1 MSAKRDVL
9 REALCRDPAQ
19 LARIAAWS
27 VLEAAPAFLIGNAV
41 ARALEEF
48 AAHRVAVGLGWLGL
62 LFGAWIVA
70 AIAARQVV
78 LAVAAVVEPFRDRLL
93 SHTVAGAIRQ
103 ATGWAGRPPDT
114 AAVARSNLQVELA
127 RDAFAAVITVVR
139 TFVFTVI
146 GVMVGLTA
154 LMPKLLLLVLPPF
167 VAGVALFLLSLPAL
181 ARRQRAYLLA
191 DEATAESVTT
201 VAASLRDIVACGA
214 EDRLAS
220 RVGKR
225 LTAQASAARALAR
238 VTGVRTVALGMGG
251 WLPVATI
258 LAATPWL
265 ARSGANAG
273 IIVGA
278 LTYVTQ
284 SLAPALRGLVQ
295 GLGVSGVRLA
305 VALDRILEAGR
316 PSGTAPVCA
325 VQVPAREITAR
336 KIAVGETSVELRDV
350 TFKYAPYAE
359 PVLSSL
365 DLVVPHG
372 EHLAV
377 VGPSGIGKST
387 LAALITGLLEPTS
400 GSVLVG
406 GIPASQVD
414 PAARVLIP
422 QEAYVFR
429 GTLLENLT
437 YLADVPLAAVEAAVE
452 AVGAGEV
459 VRLTGGY
466 DTEFDPGRLSAGQR
480 QLVALVRAYL
490 APGPLTI
497 LDEATCHLDLAAEV
511 RAEAAF
517 VRRGGTLIVIA
528 HRIGSARRAQRVLL
542 MDGTR
547 VLLGTHEEL
556 RDTAALYAE
565 LTGQWQPIPGSRIP
579 GIRRVPAS
587 ARELTQ

>member
-1 MSAKRDVL
+1 MSAKRDML
-9 REALCRDPAQ
+9 REALWRDPAQ

-41 ARALEEF
+41 ARALEGF
-48 AAHRVAVGLGWLGL
+48 AAHRVAVGLDWLGL

-103 ATGWAGRPPDT
+103 ATGRAGRPPDT

-127 RDAFAAVITVVR
+127 RDAFAAVITVIR

-146 GVMVGLTA
+146 GVVVGLTA
-154 LMPKLLLLVLPPF
+154 LMPRLLLLVLPPF
-167 VAGVALFLLSLPAL
+167 VAGVGLFLLSLPAL

-201 VAASLRDIVACGA
+201 VATSLRDIVACGA

-220 RVGKR
+220 RVGER

-238 VTGVRTVALGMGG
+238 VTGIRTVALGMGG
-251 WLPVATI
+251 WLPVGTI
-258 LAATPWL
+258 LIATPWL

-316 PSGTAPVCA
+316 PSGSAPVSA
-325 VQVPAREITAR
+325 VQVPARET
-336 KIAVGETSVELRDV
+336 AVGGTSVELRDV

-406 GIPASQVD
+406 GVPASRVD

-437 YLADVPLAAVEAAVE
+437 YLADAPMAAVQAAVE
-452 AVGAGEV
+452 AVGAGEI

-466 DTEFDPGRLSAGQR
+466 DTEFDPGILSAGQR

-490 APGPLTI
+490 APGRLTI

-517 VRRGGTLIVIA
+517 VSRGGTLIVIA

-565 LTGQWQPIPGSRIP
+565 LTGEWQPIPGSCVP
-579 GIRRVPAS
+579 HVPRVPAS

>member
-9 REALCRDPAQ
+9 REALWRNPAQ

-41 ARALEEF
+41 ARALEGF
-48 AAHRVAVGLGWLGL
+48 VAHHVAVGLGWLGL
-62 LFGAWIVA
+62 LLGAWTVA

-93 SHTVAGAIRQ
+93 SHTVAGTIRQ
-103 ATGWAGRPPDT
+103 ATGRAGRPPDT

-146 GVMVGLTA
+146 GVVVGLTT

-258 LAATPWL
+258 LTATPWL

-284 SLAPALRGLVQ
+284 SLAPALGGLVQ
-295 GLGVSGVRLA
+295 GLGASGVRLA

-316 PSGTAPVCA
+316 PSSASVSA
-325 VQVPAREITAR
+325 VQVPARETAAR
-336 KIAVGETSVELRDV
+336 QTAAGETSVELREV
-350 TFKYAPYAE
+350 TFRYALYAE

-414 PAARVLIP
+414 PATRVLIP

-437 YLADVPLAAVEAAVE
+437 YLADAPMAAVEAAVE

-466 DTEFDPGRLSAGQR
+466 DPEFDPGILSAGQR

-490 APGPLTI
+490 APGRLTI
-497 LDEATCHLDLAAEV
+497 LDEATCHLDLAAEA

-517 VRRGGTLIVIA
+517 ARRGGILIVIA
-528 HRIGSARRAQRVLL
+528 HRISSARRAQRVLL

-556 RDTAALYAE
+556 RNTAALYAE
-565 LTGQWQPIPGSRIP
+565 LAGEWQPIPGSRVP
-579 GIRRVPAS
+579 DTPRVPAS

>member
-9 REALCRDPAQ
+9 REALWRDPAQ

-27 VLEAAPAFLIGNAV
+27 LLEAAPAFLIGNAV
-41 ARALEEF
+41 ARALEGF
-48 AAHRVAVGLGWLGL
+48 AAHHVTAGLGWLGL
-62 LFGAWIVA
+62 LFGAWIIA

-103 ATGWAGRPPDT
+103 ATGRSGRPPDT

-146 GVMVGLTA
+146 GVVVGLTT
-154 LMPKLLLLVLPPF
+154 LMPKFLLLVLPPF

-201 VAASLRDIVACGA
+201 VAASLRDIAACGA

-295 GLGVSGVRLA
+295 GLGVSGVRLG
-305 VALDRILEAGR
+305 VALDRLLEAGR
-316 PSGTAPVCA
+316 PSPASASA
-325 VQVPAREITAR
+325 VQVPALQTAAR
-336 KIAVGETSVELRDV
+336 RTAAGETSVELHDV
-350 TFKYAPYAE
+350 TFTYAPYAE

-437 YLADVPLAAVEAAVE
+437 YLADAPMAAVEAAVE

-466 DTEFDPGRLSAGQR
+466 DTEFDPGVLSAGQR

-490 APGPLTI
+490 APGRLTI

-556 RDTAALYAE
+556 RNTAALYAE
-565 LTGQWQPIPGSRIP
+565 LAGQWQPIPGSGVP
-579 GIRRVPAS
+579 GILRVPAS

>member
-1 MSAKRDVL
+1 
-9 REALCRDPAQ
+9 
-19 LARIAAWS
+19 
-27 VLEAAPAFLIGNAV
+27 
-41 ARALEEF
+41 
-48 AAHRVAVGLGWLGL
+48 
-62 LFGAWIVA
+62 VA
-70 AIAARQVV
+70 A
-78 LAVAAVVEPFRDRLL
+78 
-93 SHTVAGAIRQ
+93 G
-103 ATGWAGRPPDT
+103 
-114 AAVARSNLQVELA
+114 
-127 RDAFAAVITVVR
+127 
-139 TFVFTVI
+139 
-146 GVMVGLTA
+146 
-154 LMPKLLLLVLPPF
+154 
-167 VAGVALFLLSLPAL
+167 
-181 ARRQRAYLLA
+181 
-191 DEATAESVTT
+191 
-201 VAASLRDIVACGA
+201 LRDIVACGA
-214 EDRLAS
+214 EDRLAA
-220 RVGKR
+220 RVEKR
-225 LTAQASAARALAR
+225 LEAQASAARALAR
-238 VTGVRTVALGMGG
+238 VTGVRTVALGLGG

-258 LAATPWL
+258 LIATPWL

-284 SLAPALRGLVQ
+284 SLAPALGGLVH
-295 GLGVSGVRLA
+295 GLGASGVRLA
-305 VALDRILEAGR
+305 VALDRILDTRILDAGR
-316 PSGTAPVCA
+316 PSSASVSA
-325 VQVPAREITAR
+325 VQVPAR
-336 KIAVGETSVELRDV
+336 ETSVELRDV

-406 GIPASQVD
+406 GIPAAQVD
-414 PAARVLIP
+414 PATRVLIP

-437 YLADVPLAAVEAAVE
+437 YLADAPMAAVVAAVE

-466 DTEFDPGRLSAGQR
+466 DTEFDPGILSAGQR

-490 APGPLTI
+490 APGRLTI
-497 LDEATCHLDLAAEV
+497 LDEATCHLDLAAEA

-517 VRRGGTLIVIA
+517 VRRGGILIVIA
-528 HRIGSARRAQRVLL
+528 HRISSARRAQRVLL

-547 VLLGTHEEL
+547 ALLGTHEEL
-556 RDTAALYAE
+556 RNTAALYADLAGE
-565 LTGQWQPIPGSRIP
+565 WQPIPGSRGPDIP
-579 GIRRVPAS
+579 RVPAS